1 MINDCCGTEAECA
14 AGLATHAGIGI
25 GQLFASSQ
33 VGKHRWRIPFVV
45 VAAPCLLFLFIFYYC
60 VEEPTRGAQESTQT
74 QMSSRETAE
83 RENGD
88 NTHLKGDLK
97 RSDPPRASEVLASE
111 IREYNP
117 RCMEEGA
124 VGIDEAKRGAL
135 AFEQPRTTEQRA
147 PATPAM
153 QASRAALQD
162 TTPNLPR
169 KGTTC
174 TWDLSG
180 IWDFIHLFSIKSNVI
195 LFVQVMFACAC
206 MHSNAYTR
214 VCIHMSLC
222 ICVYTGNLWV
232 HAVGC
237 D

>member
-1 MINDCCGTEAECA
+1 MVINDCCGTEAEYA

-45 VAAPCLLFLFIFYYC
+45 VAAPCLLFLLIFYYC

-88 NTHLKGDLK
+88 NTHLKGNLK

-111 IREYNP
+111 IRAYNP

-124 VGIDEAKRGAL
+124 VGMDEAKRGAL

-162 TTPNLPR
+162 PTPNLLR
-169 KGTTC
+169 KATTC

-206 MHSNAYTR
+206 MHS
-214 VCIHMSLC
+214 
-222 ICVYTGNLWV
+222 
-232 HAVGC
+232 
-237 D
+237 